1 MVNRRAIALPLV
13 LVVLLVGGALVTAA
27 LYMTENYYSSARQMV
42 TGTRLYNAAVSGI
55 EIGKAWIYEN
65 VKSGKIPHWEDK
77 DGDGILSSDDRPDS
91 AAYVYEALLAKI
103 GMADS
108 GVFEEITEDGI
119 KLHIVVYDL
128 VYEPDPDLNYE
139 RGFPPRIRPQVDDI
153 SAVTGPSYPSANR
166 VGSGVERT
174 MEEGDMA
181 IYLIRCIAT
190 YKDRT
195 ITVEQAVVMR
205 L

>member
-13 LVVLLVGGALVTAA
+13 LVVLLVGGAFVAAA

-77 DGDGILSSDDRPDS
+77 DGDGILS
-91 AAYVYEALLAKI
+91 YVYEALLAKI